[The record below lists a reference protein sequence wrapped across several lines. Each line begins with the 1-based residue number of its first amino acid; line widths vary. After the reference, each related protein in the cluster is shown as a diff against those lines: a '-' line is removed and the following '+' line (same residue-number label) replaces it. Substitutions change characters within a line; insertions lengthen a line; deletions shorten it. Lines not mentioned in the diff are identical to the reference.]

1 MVALGWTDQELLMV
15 VQDNGMLVV
24 KIVLYL
30 SCVMANGY
38 LYGAGTMTLY
48 NIHGTQTALFSVF
61 GDSTPSNI
69 RVSEAHC
76 WENGCVVMGSDLQL
90 YTVEV
95 IL

>member
-1 MVALGWTDQELLMV
+1 
-15 VQDNGMLVV
+15 
-24 KIVLYL
+24 
-30 SCVMANGY
+30 
-38 LYGAGTMTLY
+38 MTLF

-61 GDSTPSNI
+61 GESTPTNI

-95 IL
+95 RADMALC